1 MILIHGWPL
10 FNEIWEYKIENLV
23 ANNYR
28 VIAYDRRGFGKSSQP
43 WNDYDYDTPINHLK
57 SIIDQLQLKNITLVD
72 FSMGGGEVVRY
83 FNRNAG
89 ANV

>member
-1 MILIHGWPL
+1 
-10 FNEIWEYKIENLV
+10 LV